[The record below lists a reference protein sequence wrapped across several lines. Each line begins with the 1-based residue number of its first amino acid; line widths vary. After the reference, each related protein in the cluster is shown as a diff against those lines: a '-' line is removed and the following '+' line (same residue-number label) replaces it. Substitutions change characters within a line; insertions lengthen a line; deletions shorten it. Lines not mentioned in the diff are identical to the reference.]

1 VFAAAHVSWLNEDR
15 GLLMLDDLLPQG
27 TDKQAKIEI
36 KVPVG
41 WTLSTAEAES
51 LTGIFDVKDIE
62 QSVFLI
68 GQDLR
73 QVKGRRS
80 SDLKVSVTGKWQF
93 SDAEAMEIT
102 ESIGREYV
110 ATFGELV
117 NTPIHLV
124 ISKFPEDLVPGSWEA
139 DTRGRTVTILS
150 SDMPFKSQSLQRLHE
165 QLRHEMFHLWIPE
178 GVNLTGN
185 YDWFYEGFALYQSL
199 KLGVAVN
206 RLRFEDYLDSLSQA
220 IAIDRRLGGKMSLI
234 DASKNR
240 WTGDNNSVVY
250 ARGMLVAF
258 LSDLAMLEASKG
270 KRSTDDIVR
279 EVYRRHGGE
288 AKPRDGNEA
297 VMELMR
303 SYKELVPIV
312 ELYVMAFEKLDMAP
326 LLTVAGIEAPDGM
339 TLRTVAK
346 PNSGQKKILDKLGY
360 NNWRK
365 LSSTRK

>member
-1 VFAAAHVSWLNEDR
+1 
-15 GLLMLDDLLPQG
+15 
-27 TDKQAKIEI
+27 
-36 KVPVG
+36 
-41 WTLSTAEAES
+41 
-51 LTGIFDVKDIE
+51 
-62 QSVFLI
+62 
-68 GQDLR
+68 
-73 QVKGRRS
+73 
-80 SDLKVSVTGKWQF
+80 
-93 SDAEAMEIT
+93 
-102 ESIGREYV
+102 
-110 ATFGELV
+110 
-117 NTPIHLV
+117 
-124 ISKFPEDLVPGSWEA
+124 
-139 DTRGRTVTILS
+139 
-150 SDMPFKSQSLQRLHE
+150 
-165 QLRHEMFHLWIPE
+165 LRHEMFHLWIPE

-258 LSDLAMLEASKG
+258 LCDLAMLEASKG

-279 EVYRRHGGE
+279 EVYRRHSGE

-297 VMELMR
+297 VMDLMR

-312 ELYVMAFEKLDMAP
+312 ERYVTGTEKLDMTA
-326 LLTVAGIEAPDGM
+326 LLTAAGLESADGTM
-339 TLRTVAK
+339 LKAIAK